1 MKQFIE
7 FVAKA
12 FVSGLLI
19 LVPVYLSVL
28 LLLKAMGKSEP
39 GSGLNE

>member
-28 LLLKAMGKSEP
+28 LLLKAMGKSEQ
-39 GSGLNE
+39 GQA